1 VGAPRRDRVQL
12 PPGVVNVSV
21 MEITGELLD
30 TIRRHVRDE
39 LELLSDVT
47 AQRQYAHDVP
57 DVDVPTELVHGW
69 VEQCYVPQSLAFRQA
84 FRIAELELLA
94 DFHRT
99 FVTQRAAL
107 GEPLPDLEE
116 FLTHP
121 SWRNVVDAAGR
132 ILRKLPKRR

>member
-1 VGAPRRDRVQL
+1 
-12 PPGVVNVSV
+12 

-39 LELLSDVT
+39 LELLGD
-47 AQRQYAHDVP
+47 ADLQRQYAIDVP

-94 DFHRT
+94 EFHRT
-99 FVTQRAAL
+99 FVNSRAEI
-107 GEPLPDLEE
+107 GEPLPELEA
-116 FLTHP
+116 FLAHP
-121 SWRNVVDAAGR
+121 SWVRVMENADHV
-132 ILRKLPKRR
+132 LRKLRKRR